1 MDHCEKVARKKN
13 PREDANFLSLIIFGY
28 TGTLFAKGFKKDLE
42 DDDLYEVVKCCQ
54 SKRCA
59 DRLEHAY
66 KAGGKRKRRNVYKI
80 MWDTYGIRYI
90 ILGIFNL
97 IWKLFVNVMEP
108 EAVSKL
114 VAYFQT
120 GKKMMFQDAIYYAG
134 ILVAIKFLH
143 CFYFQNYQV
152 YLSQLAIQIRAS
164 FCSLIY
170 RKALKLSPAAQTETS
185 LGQVVTVM
193 TKDVSQFEH
202 AIWLF
207 NDLWIAVVQTVV
219 VCYLIYSK
227 IGWSSMLGVCILLTA
242 VPVQAFM
249 SRWLKTLRIKIN
261 KKTDER
267 LQATQEALS
276 TIRIIKMYTWE
287 KVFED
292 NISNTRSKEMRS
304 MLKTF
309 YSKMMMM
316 VTSSLV
322 AKLGFYALMMLYI
335 HLSFNVSAQTVFY
348 VMRCFDT
355 LRYSLSISLS
365 WGFARMAE
373 LGASLTRINGI
384 LNAEELQDN
393 QHVDKPDDD
402 PQIELRNVSVS
413 IKDKEILHNLDT
425 KMNVGLNIITGQLGC
440 GKSSMIKT
448 ILKEYPVTSGELR
461 TRGRKSYASQDPWLF
476 PSSIRQNILF
486 GEKYDEGRY
495 RQVIKVCALEYDFQ
509 ILDKGD
515 ETIVADRGLNLSKG
529 QQARINLARS
539 VYKDSD
545 IYLID
550 DALTALDPKVQEQ
563 IFSECILGFLRG
575 KLIVL
580 VTHNSKHITNA
591 DKVIV
596 LKDGAMTFEGKHQ
609 ELTKDILEAIEDEEI
624 HADDEDDG
632 NNEPEEITEKTKLLA
647 VPPKRVHVYHE
658 VKKQGGVSWDIY
670 KQYFR
675 FGGGIF
681 FVSFII
687 LLYVASTFAESA
699 SAKMLTNWSP
709 EQLTSTLAKMGITVS
724 IPTFLNNS
732 IEKIDRLEIE
742 SAKSLNL
749 YTVLLVSGTLCE
761 LVKYYMIFKFALNA
775 SYNLH
780 KAMIK
785 SIINAVMSF
794 FDNYFIG
801 NILNRFSQ
809 DLAVID
815 EHFPF
820 VLSHFIS
827 TLFHVAGMIGLMAT
841 INWKFIIPSVVL
853 ILCLIVM
860 RFLYIPT
867 SRSLK
872 RLEAATRSPM
882 VGHLNSSME
891 GITTIRAYKAQDILC
906 DEFDRH
912 QDLYTSANYTSLVT
926 RKAFG
931 FYMDFFAACF
941 ISLIIGRFL
950 FFDKDTAAGD
960 VGLTISKATAMA
972 MIIQMALMQWA
983 EIENLMTSV
992 ERVLEYT
999 NLEVENKSG
1008 LEIDS
1013 WPTKGEITYVN
1024 VNLNYAK
1031 TKERVLK
1038 NISFSVKSKQKIG
1051 IVGRTGAGKSS
1062 IIATLFRLYNFEG
1075 QIYIDDVETKTLSLN
1090 FLRQHISII
1099 PQDPIM
1105 FSGTIRANID
1115 PLGVF
1120 TDEEIWKT
1128 LHKVHL
1134 DSHVPELECSME
1146 DTNFSTGQ
1154 RQLICLARAIIRKN
1168 RIVVLDEAT
1177 ANMDPDTEFLIQK
1190 TIVENFSSA
1199 TVFIIA
1205 HRLHSILDCHKV
1217 RLRKGFRQFQKSA
1230 I

>member
-1 MDHCEKVARKKN
+1 
-13 PREDANFLSLIIFGY
+13 
-28 TGTLFAKGFKKDLE
+28 
-42 DDDLYEVVKCCQ
+42 
-54 SKRCA
+54 
-59 DRLEHAY
+59 
-66 KAGGKRKRRNVYKI
+66 
-80 MWDTYGIRYI
+80 
-90 ILGIFNL
+90 
-97 IWKLFVNVMEP
+97 
-108 EAVSKL
+108 
-114 VAYFQT
+114 
-120 GKKMMFQDAIYYAG
+120 
-134 ILVAIKFLH
+134 
-143 CFYFQNYQV
+143 
-152 YLSQLAIQIRAS
+152 
-164 FCSLIY
+164 
-170 RKALKLSPAAQTETS
+170 
-185 LGQVVTVM
+185 
-193 TKDVSQFEH
+193 
-202 AIWLF
+202 
-207 NDLWIAVVQTVV
+207 
-219 VCYLIYSK
+219 
-227 IGWSSMLGVCILLTA
+227 
-242 VPVQAFM
+242 
-249 SRWLKTLRIKIN
+249 
-261 KKTDER
+261 
-267 LQATQEALS
+267 
-276 TIRIIKMYTWE
+276 
-287 KVFED
+287 
-292 NISNTRSKEMRS
+292 
-304 MLKTF
+304 
-309 YSKMMMM
+309 
-316 VTSSLV
+316 
-322 AKLGFYALMMLYI
+322 
-335 HLSFNVSAQTVFY
+335 
-348 VMRCFDT
+348 
-355 LRYSLSISLS
+355 
-365 WGFARMAE
+365 
-373 LGASLTRINGI
+373 
-384 LNAEELQDN
+384 
-393 QHVDKPDDD
+393 
-402 PQIELRNVSVS
+402 
-413 IKDKEILHNLDT
+413 
-425 KMNVGLNIITGQLGC
+425 
-440 GKSSMIKT
+440 
-448 ILKEYPVTSGELR
+448 
-461 TRGRKSYASQDPWLF
+461 
-476 PSSIRQNILF
+476 
-486 GEKYDEGRY
+486 
-495 RQVIKVCALEYDFQ
+495 
-509 ILDKGD
+509 
-515 ETIVADRGLNLSKG
+515 
-529 QQARINLARS
+529 
-539 VYKDSD
+539 
-545 IYLID
+545 
-550 DALTALDPKVQEQ
+550 
-563 IFSECILGFLRG
+563 
-575 KLIVL
+575 
-580 VTHNSKHITNA
+580 
-591 DKVIV
+591 
-596 LKDGAMTFEGKHQ
+596 
-609 ELTKDILEAIEDEEI
+609 
-624 HADDEDDG
+624 
-632 NNEPEEITEKTKLLA
+632 
-647 VPPKRVHVYHE
+647 
-658 VKKQGGVSWDIY
+658 
-670 KQYFR
+670 
-675 FGGGIF
+675 
-681 FVSFII
+681 
-687 LLYVASTFAESA
+687 
-699 SAKMLTNWSP
+699 
-709 EQLTSTLAKMGITVS
+709 MGITVS

-732 IEKIDRLEIE
+732 REKIDRLEIE

-749 YTVLLVSGTLCE
+749 YTILLVSGTLCE
-761 LVKYYMIFKFALNA
+761 LVKYYLIFKFALNA

-841 INWKFIIPSVVL
+841 VNWKFIIPSVIL
-853 ILCLIVM
+853 ILCLTVM

-912 QDLYTSANYTSLVT
+912 QDLYTSANYTSLIA

-941 ISLIIGRFL
+941 ISLIIARFL

-972 MIIQMALMQWA
+972 MIIQMALQQWA

-1075 QIYIDDVETKTLSLN
+1075 QIYIDDVETKTLALK

-1105 FSGTIRANID
+1105 FSGTIRANVD
-1115 PLGVF
+1115 PLGDF

-1146 DTNFSTGQ
+1146 DTNFRIFNGFSTGQ

-1168 RIVVLDEAT
+1168 KIVVLDEAT

-1217 RLRKGFRQFQKSA
+1217 RVILACLLLGSSSSRSS